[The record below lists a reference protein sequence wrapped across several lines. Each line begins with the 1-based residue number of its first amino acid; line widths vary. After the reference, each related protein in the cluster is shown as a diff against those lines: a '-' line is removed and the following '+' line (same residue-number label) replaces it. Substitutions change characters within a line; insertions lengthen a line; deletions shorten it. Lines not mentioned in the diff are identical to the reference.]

1 MHRCI
6 YLKFGGFPSQEIP
19 GAGGGRKIAGTRLE
33 STATSEQVVA
43 RSFALIEVCTL
54 RPIFVMDLHFSLCLL
69 LSLREGWLG
78 ACCRC
83 CVVLLCSVA
92 ILAQVVCWPYPPHQ
106 HASQE
111 VGHTPHTNMH
121 RHNQGGRFLQR
132 RALGVWVVPRH
143 GRLAGRPKI
152 RRAGRPT

>member
-43 RSFALIEVCTL
+43 RSFVLIEVCTL

-92 ILAQVVCWPYPPHQ
+92 ILAQVFCCCDPQ
-106 HASQE
+106 DD
-111 VGHTPHTNMH
+111 VGAIMH
-121 RHNQGGRFLQR
+121 RRHQGDIPSTPTCIARFGEGVFF
-132 RALGVWVVPRH
+132 AAASSGCLGCSKTWPI
-143 GRLAGRPKI
+143 G
-152 RRAGRPT
+152 